1 MVSSDIYTNFLCL
14 NTVLQVSEGP
24 ATRNCIPRYRLI
36 TCVLRDRNSPKQ
48 VSKTRSFREK
58 PSLRAFGFCITLKPC
73 SGNIQ
78 MLCES
83 GNEGCNTTLS
93 LIMVSWDMWHP
104 LIP

>member
-58 PSLRAFGFCITLKPC
+58 PSLRAFGFCITLKPAQETFKC
-73 SGNIQ
+73 YVSQGMKGVIQ
-78 MLCES
+78 
-83 GNEGCNTTLS
+83 
-93 LIMVSWDMWHP
+93 H
-104 LIP
+104 